1 MPRKRSRNRK
11 KAGLLLSPLAIS
23 IAREAL
29 EELGEGDIGDH
40 KGVTN
45 ISAHVATHRFAA
57 DVPGYNGWEWNV
69 VTACAAGSQWITVS
83 EIALVPGGTALKAPE
98 WVPYHD
104 RVQPGDLG
112 PGDHMPARVDDERLT
127 TDPADFALPEAPAA
141 CAAPAGMADSGAP
154 TSNRGDAGGSDASDT
169 AVARRLST
177 RGLQQAI
184 GRWRE
189 GEFGPQSPFAQRA
202 EYSCASCA
210 FYLPVVAPAATEV
223 GVCANEFS
231 ADGSVVA
238 SDYGCGAHSLTPPAE
253 PLGLV
258 ESEAFDDEKPIEVE
272 F

>member
-1 MPRKRSRNRK
+1 MGNNGLVPRKRSRNRK
-11 KAGLLLSPLAIS
+11 NAGLLLSPLAIS

-45 ISAHVATHRFAA
+45 IGAHVVTHRFAA
-57 DVPGYNGWEWNV
+57 NVPGYNGWEWNV
-69 VTACAAGSQWITVS
+69 VIACAAGSQWITVS
-83 EIALVPGGTALKAPE
+83 EIALVPGGTALKAPD
-98 WVPYHD
+98 WVPYHE
-104 RVQPGDLG
+104 RIQPGDLG
-112 PGDHMPARVDDERLT
+112 PGDYMPARLDDERLT
-127 TDPADFALPEAPAA
+127 DNPADFALPEPVDTLSVGSQAPAA
-141 CAAPAGMADSGAP
+141 VDDSGLAK
-154 TSNRGDAGGSDASDT
+154 TNT
-169 AVARRLST
+169 VRRLST
-177 RGLQQAI
+177 LGLQQAI
-184 GRWRE
+184 GRWRD

-210 FYLPVVAPAATEV
+210 FYLPVVAPAKTEV

-253 PLGLV
+253 PLGVV